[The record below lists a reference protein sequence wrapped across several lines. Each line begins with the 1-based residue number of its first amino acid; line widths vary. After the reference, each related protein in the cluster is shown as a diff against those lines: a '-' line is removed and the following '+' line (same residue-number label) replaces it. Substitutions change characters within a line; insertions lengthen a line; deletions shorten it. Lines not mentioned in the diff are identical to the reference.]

1 MVYLFEKNIIK
12 NKLVFLAISA
22 IYGLNMSTAFWIC
35 QLLGFLKNL
44 KIKQLTLKQ
53 TNKINIRLG
62 NLNQKFSNDLKN
74 FKSHRK
80 KQLLITRSYKAL
92 RLFKKLPIR
101 GQWTHT
107 NAKTAKK
114 NLNQMCAVLFFS
126 Q

>member
-1 MVYLFEKNIIK
+1 MAYSFEKNLAK

-22 IYGLNMSTAFWIC
+22 IYGLNINTAFWIC
-35 QLLGFLKNL
+35 QLLGFSQNL

-53 TNKINIRLG
+53 INKINVRLG

-74 FKSHRK
+74 FKLHSK
-80 KQLLITRSYKAL
+80 KRQLITRSYKAL

-107 NAKTAKK
+107 NAKTSKK
-114 NLNQMCAVLFFS
+114 A
-126 Q
+126 